1 MKQKLLFAGLLSCLM
16 IMPLRAYDL
25 VGLCQTYCDAYC
37 VYFPLESI
45 PIATLSITETTNI
58 DNKVYY
64 KVDGFRTLGWDSKQ
78 ILLRIDEQ
86 QILLRTITDPK
97 EYVLY
102 DFSLQVGDI
111 VPKVYYD
118 NFAKNEFTY
127 EPPEYRAEALPDTVI
142 SVSTYTLPNGETRK
156 LLKIGRGDLNYDI
169 VEGIGCLNNHFF
181 SRIDLYEIPTC
192 SHDMFL
198 VCSSING
205 ELLYAMSEEHLIGI
219 KLTKA
224 ACKCVQY
231 ETEWCNQWNVLRYRA
246 EYGYGKPT
254 EERTLVYVAN
264 GDTTIQ
270 ERQYT
275 KILSYYSN
283 QPDKKEYAGAVRYEG
298 EKAYLFYDKA
308 EYLLYDFDV
317 QAGDERQ
324 IFAGINNVQTAEVR
338 TFRNKV
344 TKVDVLPNGKKQITV
359 DIYSHPNDPN
369 HTETSVLTEGIGSE
383 RGFLYTGGFG
393 PIGGFTHFL
402 LCAYRNGQCVYTTE
416 NTELTKYGCDYNVD
430 PIDAVENTAAPVL
443 TVLPNPVHDYL
454 ELQGA
459 EAVSEVQIYDLSGQ
473 CVLRSCA
480 QRVDVTTLPSG
491 IYLLCAT
498 DKNGKA
504 YQSKFVKE

>member
-1 MKQKLLFAGLLSCLM
+1 MKHRLLFAGLLSCLM

-25 VGLCQTYCDAYC
+25 IGFCQSYYDEYCGY
-37 VYFPLESI
+37 I
-45 PIATLSITETTNI
+45 PSNALIKTLSITDTKTI
-58 DNKVYY
+58 DGVTYY
-64 KVDGFRTLGWDSKQ
+64 DAGREG
-78 ILLRIDEQ
+78 LLRIDGQ
-86 QILLRTITDPK
+86 KIMLRTITDPK

-102 DFSLQVGDI
+102 DFSLKVGDI

-118 NFAKNEFTY
+118 SYYNKYTDLPRPKDGIPGNE
-127 EPPEYRAEALPDTVI
+127 PETVIPDTVI
-142 SVSTYTLPNGETRK
+142 AVSTYTFPNGEKRK
-156 LLKIGRGDLNYDI
+156 LLTVGRGTRNYNI
-169 VEGIGCLNNHFF
+169 VEGIGCLDSYFF
-181 SRIDLYEIPTC
+181 SKIEPYEVPTC
-192 SHDMFL
+192 VHVEFL
-198 VCSSING
+198 VCTSING
-205 ELLYAMSEEHLIGI
+205 ELVYAMPEEILPDCG
-219 KLTKA
+219 LTKA
-224 ACKCVQY
+224 ACKCAKY
-231 ETEWCNQWNVLRYRA
+231 ETQWCNQWNVLRFRP

-254 EERTLVYVAN
+254 DERTLVYVAN

-298 EKAYLFYDKA
+298 EKAYLFYDKE

-324 IFAGINNVQTAEVR
+324 IFVGINNVQTAEVR

-359 DIYSHPNDPN
+359 DIYSHPDDPN

-393 PIGGFTHFL
+393 PTGGFTHFL

-430 PIDAVENTAAPVL
+430 PTDAVENTAAPVL
-443 TVLPNPVHDYL
+443 TVSPNPVHDYL
-454 ELQGA
+454 ELQGV

-480 QRVDVTTLPSG
+480 HRVDVTTLPSG